1 MENDHTMKVVMCIL
15 VMDVFMCY
23 KKISMNYS
31 LKYLISKNVLIVIF
45 NISIIDHVEG
55 HHVQDEAARQE
66 DEVHDV
72 APSGK
77 EHHSNVVFINE
88 ILVMI

>member
-1 MENDHTMKVVMCIL
+1 MSCIL
-15 VMDVFMCY
+15 VMNVFMCY

-31 LKYLISKNVLIVIF
+31 LKYFIANARILIVIF
-45 NISIIDHVEG
+45 HVSTPEHVEG
-55 HHVQDEAARQE
+55 QPIQDEARQE

-77 EHHSNVVFINE
+77 EHHSNVIFY
-88 ILVMI
+88 